1 MFVYKK
7 CRLFTI
13 FSIFSTLIL
22 LFYSKKFGVSILT
35 PILKEEY
42 AQRSHRVIVG
52 NFKTN
57 QKGVNMI
64 GSHVKAIAS
73 GVALLSTMTFA
84 WSISGTVVTEAG
96 EAIPQVNINTFNF
109 GGFGTQSDA
118 LGNFALS
125 SDSASALTQDLSR
138 QVSVH
143 YTGKVLTMEGLKAQT
158 LKVAVMDALGK
169 VVYDKEFREIYG
181 SLTLD
186 LNKVTGQRTSFLRIT
201 TNGSNSTYMLTA
213 KGALLKEGDLLP
225 MLMFAK
231 AGFQS
236 LNYQMQA
243 ENEAGVRIVM
253 KAATAVS
260 SSSGTNGSSSSEKA
274 ASSSSI
280 TSSNPGPSQQSSS
293 SVAPTS
299 SEGPTTVTVDCSGKT
314 AKVGDKQN
322 MDVTVDGKKRTF
334 IMHIPSAYKGDKP
347 VPLVIDYHPIG
358 GSGNGEYGSSP
369 YKAKTDPEGV
379 ITLYP
384 DGTSKPGG
392 MGNGWN
398 VGPCCSNDDD
408 VKFSYA
414 MIDKLKEIACIDPQ
428 RIYATGFSM
437 GGGMSNHVACMMSDV
452 FAAVAPAA
460 MDLNKTNSAACK
472 MSRPISVINFRG
484 TNDPVCRYQGGDS
497 GFNDGLNFLGAEGTF
512 KFWAEKNECQ
522 GSPTKNSNG
531 CDEYSNCK
539 DGTKVVL
546 CTKQGGGHD
555 YGDASIG
562 WPFLKQF
569 TLPASFVK

>member
-1 MFVYKK
+1 MFKSMA
-7 CRLFTI
+7 FAGT
-13 FSIFSTLIL
+13 
-22 LFYSKKFGVSILT
+22 
-35 PILKEEY
+35 
-42 AQRSHRVIVG
+42 
-52 NFKTN
+52 
-57 QKGVNMI
+57 
-64 GSHVKAIAS
+64 
-73 GVALLSTMTFA
+73 VAALSSLSFA
-84 WSISGTVVTEAG
+84 WSIDGTITSEGSGR
-96 EAIPQVNINTFNF
+96 
-109 GGFGTQSDA
+109 
-118 LGNFALS
+118 ALS
-125 SDSASALTQDLSR
+125 GVKITSFNYAGIESTSGADGTFTISNENAGLHSAMVAKAFIGFSNNIITISG
-138 QVSVH
+138 V
-143 YTGKVLTMEGLKAQT
+143 KAQT
-158 LKVAVMDALGK
+158 ITVSVMDALGK
-169 VVYDKEFREIYG
+169 VCASKTEHNIDGFMQV
-181 SLTLD
+181 D
-186 LNKVTGQRTSFLRIT
+186 LNKTMAKGAKFLRI
-201 TNGSNSTYMLTA
+201 NADGNRATYQIGKTVTLM
-213 KGALLKEGDLLP
+213 KEGDPLP
-225 MLMFAK
+225 FLQFSLEGYQNATYQAK
-231 AGFQS
+231 AEVETGVIVKMAKASAQS
-236 LNYQMQA
+236 SSSKKIESSSSA
-243 ENEAGVRIVM
+243 
-253 KAATAVS
+253 KVS
-260 SSSGTNGSSSSEKA
+260 SSSVEESSSSAKIEQ
-274 ASSSSI
+274 I
-280 TSSNPGPSQQSSS
+280 I
-293 SVAPTS
+293 
-299 SEGPTTVTVDCSGKT
+299 VDCAGKT
-314 AKVGDKQN
+314 VKPVDRQN

-334 IMHIPSAYKGDKP
+334 IMHVPSAYKGDKP

-358 GSGNGEYGSSP
+358 GSGSGEFGSSP

-384 DGTSKPGG
+384 DGTGKPGG

-408 VKFSYA
+408 LEFTRE
-414 MIDKLKEIACIDPQ
+414 MIKYVREKACIDPQ

-460 MDLNKTNSAACK
+460 MDLNKTNSAQCK

-512 KFWAEKNECQ
+512 KFWAEKNGCT

-531 CDEYSNCK
+531 CQEYSNCK

>member
-1 MFVYKK
+1 MSKFMA
-7 CRLFTI
+7 FTG
-13 FSIFSTLIL
+13 T
-22 LFYSKKFGVSILT
+22 
-35 PILKEEY
+35 
-42 AQRSHRVIVG
+42 
-52 NFKTN
+52 
-57 QKGVNMI
+57 
-64 GSHVKAIAS
+64 
-73 GVALLSTMTFA
+73 VALLSSLSFA
-84 WSISGTVVTEAG
+84 WSISGTITSEG
-96 EAIPQVNINTFNF
+96 S
-109 GGFGTQSDA
+109 GR
-118 LGNFALS
+118 ALS
-125 SDSASALTQDLSR
+125 GVKITSFNYAGVESTSGADGTFTISNENAGLHSAMVAKAFIGFSNNIITISG
-138 QVSVH
+138 V
-143 YTGKVLTMEGLKAQT
+143 KAQT
-158 LKVAVMDALGK
+158 ITMSVMDALGK
-169 VVYDKEFREIYG
+169 VCASKTEHNIDGFMQV
-181 SLTLD
+181 D
-186 LNKVTGQRTSFLRIT
+186 LNKTMAKGAKFLRI
-201 TNGSNSTYMLTA
+201 NADGNRATYQIGKTVTLM
-213 KGALLKEGDLLP
+213 KEGDPLP
-225 MLMFAK
+225 FLQFSLEGYQNATYQAK
-231 AGFQS
+231 AEVETGVFVKMAKASAQS
-236 LNYQMQA
+236 SSSKKIESSSSA
-243 ENEAGVRIVM
+243 
-253 KAATAVS
+253 KVS
-260 SSSGTNGSSSSEKA
+260 SSSVEESSSSAKIEQ
-274 ASSSSI
+274 I
-280 TSSNPGPSQQSSS
+280 I
-293 SVAPTS
+293 
-299 SEGPTTVTVDCSGKT
+299 VDCAGKT
-314 AKVGDKQN
+314 VKPVDRQN

-334 IMHIPSAYKGDKP
+334 IMHVPSAYKGDKP

-358 GSGNGEYGSSP
+358 GSGSGEFGSSP

-384 DGTSKPGG
+384 DGTGKPGG

-460 MDLNKTNSAACK
+460 MDLNKTNSAQCK

-512 KFWAEKNECQ
+512 KFWAEKNGCT

-531 CDEYSNCK
+531 CQEYSNCK

>member
-1 MFVYKK
+1 MSKFMA
-7 CRLFTI
+7 FTG
-13 FSIFSTLIL
+13 T
-22 LFYSKKFGVSILT
+22 
-35 PILKEEY
+35 
-42 AQRSHRVIVG
+42 
-52 NFKTN
+52 
-57 QKGVNMI
+57 
-64 GSHVKAIAS
+64 
-73 GVALLSTMTFA
+73 VALLSSLSFG
-84 WSISGTVVTEAG
+84 WSISGTVTSEGSGRALAGVKVTSFNYAGFEATSAEDG
-96 EAIPQVNINTFNF
+96 SFSISNDGSAIHGTAIPKAAISFNHNVISIS
-109 GGFGTQSDA
+109 GI
-118 LGNFALS
+118 
-125 SDSASALTQDLSR
+125 
-138 QVSVH
+138 
-143 YTGKVLTMEGLKAQT
+143 KAQT
-158 LKVAVMDALGK
+158 VTVSVMDALGK
-169 VVYDKEFREIYG
+169 VAFSQTQHNVMG
-181 SLTLD
+181 SMMID
-186 LNKVTGQRTSFLRIT
+186 LNKS
-201 TNGSNSTYMLTA
+201 TA
-213 KGALLKEGDLLP
+213 KGAKFLRVNADGSRGTYQLGKTVTLLKEGDPLP
-225 MLMFAK
+225 FLQFALD
-231 AGFQS
+231 G
-236 LNYQMQA
+236 YQNATYQAQA
-243 ENEAGVRIVM
+243 EVETGVQVKMTR
-253 KAATAVS
+253 
-260 SSSGTNGSSSSEKA
+260 GSA
-274 ASSSSI
+274 
-280 TSSNPGPSQQSSS
+280 Q
-293 SVAPTS
+293 PTS
-299 SEGPTTVTVDCSGKT
+299 SETITPASSASAPESSSAAVESSSSAAVQQVIVDCSGKT

-322 MDVTVDGKKRTF
+322 MSVNVDGKNRTF

-369 YKAKTDPEGV
+369 YKNKTDPEGV

-384 DGTSKPGG
+384 DGTGKPGG

-460 MDLNKTNSAACK
+460 MDLNKTNSAQCK

-484 TNDPVCRYQGGDS
+484 TNDGICRYGGGDS

-512 KFWAEKNECQ
+512 KFWAEKNGCT
-522 GSPTKNSNG
+522 GSPSKNKDG

-555 YGDASIG
+555 YGDANIG

-569 TLPASFVK
+569 TLPAEFVK

>member
-1 MFVYKK
+1 MFKSMA
-7 CRLFTI
+7 FAGT
-13 FSIFSTLIL
+13 
-22 LFYSKKFGVSILT
+22 
-35 PILKEEY
+35 
-42 AQRSHRVIVG
+42 
-52 NFKTN
+52 
-57 QKGVNMI
+57 
-64 GSHVKAIAS
+64 
-73 GVALLSTMTFA
+73 VAALSSLSFA
-84 WSISGTVVTEAG
+84 WSIDGTITSEGSGR
-96 EAIPQVNINTFNF
+96 
-109 GGFGTQSDA
+109 
-118 LGNFALS
+118 ALS
-125 SDSASALTQDLSR
+125 GVKITSFNYAGIESTSGADGTFTISNENVGLHSAMVAKAFIGFSNNIITISG
-138 QVSVH
+138 V
-143 YTGKVLTMEGLKAQT
+143 KAQT
-158 LKVAVMDALGK
+158 ITVSVMDALGK
-169 VVYDKEFREIYG
+169 VCASKTEHNIDGFTQV
-181 SLTLD
+181 D
-186 LNKVTGQRTSFLRIT
+186 LNKTMAKGAKFLRI
-201 TNGSNSTYMLTA
+201 NADGNRNTYQIGKTVTLM
-213 KGALLKEGDLLP
+213 KEGDPLP
-225 MLMFAK
+225 FLQFSLEGYQNATYQAK
-231 AGFQS
+231 AEVETGVIVKMAKASAQS
-236 LNYQMQA
+236 SSSKKIESSSSA
-243 ENEAGVRIVM
+243 
-253 KAATAVS
+253 KVS
-260 SSSGTNGSSSSEKA
+260 SSSVEESSSSAKIEQ
-274 ASSSSI
+274 I
-280 TSSNPGPSQQSSS
+280 I
-293 SVAPTS
+293 
-299 SEGPTTVTVDCSGKT
+299 VDCAGKT
-314 AKVGDKQN
+314 VKPVDRQN

-334 IMHIPSAYKGDKP
+334 IMHVPSAYKGDKP

-358 GSGNGEYGSSP
+358 GSGSGEFGSSP

-384 DGTSKPGG
+384 DGTGKPGG

-460 MDLNKTNSAACK
+460 MDLNKTNSAQCK

-512 KFWAEKNECQ
+512 KFWAEKNGCT

-531 CDEYSNCK
+531 CQEYSNCK

>member
-1 MFVYKK
+1 MFKSMA
-7 CRLFTI
+7 FAGT
-13 FSIFSTLIL
+13 
-22 LFYSKKFGVSILT
+22 
-35 PILKEEY
+35 
-42 AQRSHRVIVG
+42 
-52 NFKTN
+52 
-57 QKGVNMI
+57 
-64 GSHVKAIAS
+64 
-73 GVALLSTMTFA
+73 VAALSSLSFA
-84 WSISGTVVTEAG
+84 WSINGTITSEGSGR
-96 EAIPQVNINTFNF
+96 
-109 GGFGTQSDA
+109 
-118 LGNFALS
+118 ALS
-125 SDSASALTQDLSR
+125 GVKITSFNYAGVESTSGADGTFTISNENAGLHSAMVAKAFIGFSNNIITISG
-138 QVSVH
+138 V
-143 YTGKVLTMEGLKAQT
+143 KAQT
-158 LKVAVMDALGK
+158 ITMSVMDALGK
-169 VVYDKEFREIYG
+169 VCASKTEHNIDGFMQV
-181 SLTLD
+181 D
-186 LNKVTGQRTSFLRIT
+186 LNKTMAKGAKFLRI
-201 TNGSNSTYMLTA
+201 NADGNRATYQIGKTVTLM
-213 KGALLKEGDLLP
+213 KEGDPLP
-225 MLMFAK
+225 FLQFSLEGYQNATYQAK
-231 AGFQS
+231 AEVETGVIVKMAKASAQS
-236 LNYQMQA
+236 SSSKKIESSSSA
-243 ENEAGVRIVM
+243 
-253 KAATAVS
+253 KVS
-260 SSSGTNGSSSSEKA
+260 SSSVEESSSSAKIEQ
-274 ASSSSI
+274 I
-280 TSSNPGPSQQSSS
+280 I
-293 SVAPTS
+293 
-299 SEGPTTVTVDCSGKT
+299 VDCAGKT
-314 AKVGDKQN
+314 VKPVDRQN

-334 IMHIPSAYKGDKP
+334 IMHVPSAYKGDKP

-358 GSGNGEYGSSP
+358 GSGSGEFGSSP

-384 DGTSKPGG
+384 DGTGKPGG

-460 MDLNKTNSAACK
+460 MDLNKTNSAQCK

-512 KFWAEKNECQ
+512 KFWAEKNGCT

-531 CDEYSNCK
+531 CQEYSNCK

>member
-1 MFVYKK
+1 MTMSRFMA
-7 CRLFTI
+7 FTG
-13 FSIFSTLIL
+13 T
-22 LFYSKKFGVSILT
+22 
-35 PILKEEY
+35 
-42 AQRSHRVIVG
+42 
-52 NFKTN
+52 
-57 QKGVNMI
+57 
-64 GSHVKAIAS
+64 
-73 GVALLSTMTFA
+73 VALLSSLSFG
-84 WSISGTVVTEAG
+84 WSISGTVTSEG
-96 EAIPQVNINTFNF
+96 S
-109 GGFGTQSDA
+109 GR
-118 LGNFALS
+118 ALS
-125 SDSASALTQDLSR
+125 GVKITSFNYAGFETTSAEDGSFTLADGSEALHSSPMAKASIGFNHN
-138 QVSVH
+138 VISISGV
-143 YTGKVLTMEGLKAQT
+143 KAQT
-158 LKVAVMDALGK
+158 ITVSVMDALGK
-169 VVYDKEFREIYG
+169 VAFSKTQHNVMG
-181 SLTLD
+181 SMIVD
-186 LNKVTGQRTSFLRIT
+186 LNKS
-201 TNGSNSTYMLTA
+201 TA
-213 KGALLKEGDLLP
+213 KGAKFLRINADGNRGTYQLGKTVTLMKEGDPLP
-225 MLMFAK
+225 FLQF
-231 AGFQS
+231 S
-236 LNYQMQA
+236 LEGYKNATYQAQA
-243 ENEAGVRIVM
+243 EVETGVQIKMTR
-253 KAATAVS
+253 
-260 SSSGTNGSSSSEKA
+260 GS
-274 ASSSSI
+274 
-280 TSSNPGPSQQSSS
+280 NDH
-293 SVAPTS
+293 PTS
-299 SEGPTTVTVDCSGKT
+299 SEAVKPESSAASTPESSSATAESSSAKVEQIIVDCAGKT

-322 MDVTVDGKKRTF
+322 MSVTVDGKQRTF

-358 GSGNGEYGSSP
+358 GSGNGEFGSSP

-472 MSRPISVINFRG
+472 MARPISVINFRG

-512 KFWAEKNECQ
+512 RFWAEKNGCE
-522 GSPTKNSNG
+522 GSPSKNANG

>member
-1 MFVYKK
+1 MTMSKFMA
-7 CRLFTI
+7 FT
-13 FSIFSTLIL
+13 
-22 LFYSKKFGVSILT
+22 
-35 PILKEEY
+35 
-42 AQRSHRVIVG
+42 
-52 NFKTN
+52 
-57 QKGVNMI
+57 
-64 GSHVKAIAS
+64 GS
-73 GVALLSTMTFA
+73 VALLSSLSFG
-84 WSISGTVVTEAG
+84 WSISGTVTSEGSGRALAG
-96 EAIPQVNINTFNF
+96 VKVSSFNYAGFETTSAEDGSFSISNDGSAIHGTAIPKAAISFNHNVISIS
-109 GGFGTQSDA
+109 GI
-118 LGNFALS
+118 
-125 SDSASALTQDLSR
+125 R
-138 QVSVH
+138 
-143 YTGKVLTMEGLKAQT
+143 AQT
-158 LKVAVMDALGK
+158 VTVSVMDALGK
-169 VVYDKEFREIYG
+169 VAFSQTQHNVMG
-181 SLTLD
+181 SMMID
-186 LNKVTGQRTSFLRIT
+186 LNKS
-201 TNGSNSTYMLTA
+201 TA
-213 KGALLKEGDLLP
+213 KGAKFLRVNADGSRGTYQLGKTVTLLKEGDPLP
-225 MLMFAK
+225 FLQF
-231 AGFQS
+231 S
-236 LNYQMQA
+236 LDGYQNATYQAQA
-243 ENEAGVRIVM
+243 EVETGVQVKMTR
-253 KAATAVS
+253 
-260 SSSGTNGSSSSEKA
+260 GSA
-274 ASSSSI
+274 
-280 TSSNPGPSQQSSS
+280 Q
-293 SVAPTS
+293 PTS
-299 SEGPTTVTVDCSGKT
+299 SETITPASSASAPESSSAAVESSSSAAVQQVIVDCAGKT
-314 AKVGDKQN
+314 AKVGDRQN

-358 GSGNGEYGSSP
+358 GSGSGEFGSSP

-512 KFWAEKNECQ
+512 KFWAQKNECQ
-522 GSPTKNSNG
+522 GSPSKNSNG

-569 TLPASFVK
+569 TLPAEFVK

>member
-1 MFVYKK
+1 MLSK
-7 CRLFTI
+7 
-13 FSIFSTLIL
+13 SLI
-22 LFYSKKFGVSILT
+22 
-35 PILKEEY
+35 
-42 AQRSHRVIVG
+42 A
-52 NFKTN
+52 
-57 QKGVNMI
+57 
-64 GSHVKAIAS
+64 GS
-73 GVALLSTMTFA
+73 VALFGLMSSQAYA
-84 WSISGTVVTEAG
+84 WSIDGVVKSKISGRTLAGVTV
-96 EAIPQVNINTFNF
+96 NTFNF
-109 GGFGTQSDA
+109 GGFGTVSAED
-118 LGNFALS
+118 GTFHLS
-125 SDSASALTQDLSR
+125 SDDNTGIIASAHTADIALHMEGSVLTIYNADAHRLS
-138 QVSVH
+138 VSVINPL
-143 YTGKVLTMEGLKAQT
+143 GKVLKKSNIENIQGIVSL
-158 LKVAVMDALGK
+158 DLGK
-169 VVYDKEFREIYG
+169 
-181 SLTLD
+181 L
-186 LNKVTGQRTSFLRIT
+186 
-201 TNGSNSTYMLTA
+201 A
-213 KGALLKEGDLLP
+213 KGAKIIRVNADSRSSTFMVSDKGAVKALKKEGDLLP
-225 MLMFAK
+225 MLQFAMEGYANK
-231 AGFQS
+231 T
-236 LNYQMQA
+236 YQMTQ
-243 ENEAGVRIVM
+243 EVETGVTIEMERP
-253 KAATAVS
+253 
-260 SSSGTNGSSSSEKA
+260 
-274 ASSSSI
+274 ASSSSTE
-280 TSSNPGPSQQSSS
+280 TSSGSVEQPKSSS
-293 SVAPTS
+293 SVEQPKS
-299 SEGPTTVTVDCSGKT
+299 SSSAGNDGPIVVDCSGKT

-322 MDVTVDGKKRTF
+322 MSVTVDGKQRTF
-334 IMHIPSAYKGDKP
+334 IMHIPSAYTGDKP

-358 GSGNGEYGSSP
+358 GSGNGEFGSSP

-484 TNDPVCRYQGGDS
+484 TNDPVCKYQGGDS

-512 KFWAEKNECQ
+512 KFWAEKNGCT
-522 GSPTKNSNG
+522 GTPTKNSNG
-531 CDEYSNCK
+531 CDEYSNCQ